1 MQEKIP
7 FFTFKFFKGSG
18 KVEYVIWENKKF
30 FAELFNISIKIGG
43 ENKISAKYPM
53 KIVISDGRLTEI
65 SFKFRHKFDG
75 SSAWGYPMV
84 MDNLWEYKITYD
96 YQETVAAPTEAQLAY
111 SWIEK
116 GK

>member
-1 MQEKIP
+1 
-7 FFTFKFFKGSG
+7 
-18 KVEYVIWENKKF
+18 
-30 FAELFNISIKIGG
+30 
-43 ENKISAKYPM
+43 M